1 MQLEQMRL
9 GINAQVNAESLQ
21 QKASLEEEKEDRKD
35 ARIQDQAVAQSKLVS
50 QRRGERG
57 ELDNSDVENN
67 SDIMNILLGR

>member
-1 MQLEQMRL
+1 
-9 GINAQVNAESLQ
+9 
-21 QKASLEEEKEDRKD
+21 LEEEKEDRKD